1 MLSAKPHNRAPLT
14 GNGTT
19 VMPSARPATTSVT
32 IPAPA
37 HATAPVPLSPNGVPS
52 GVIKNLIF
60 DWSGTVADDLSAV
73 VDATN
78 HVFAHFGRKGL
89 TRDEFRRH
97 FRLPYSDFYGEFFP
111 GEPMDDLSRIYYERF
126 TAIQAD
132 VPLIEGAAEFL
143 AYAKDTGRR
152 LFLLSTIH
160 PDHYRHQADRLGIGH
175 YFEAAHVGIQ
185 DKRGALGRMI
195 VRYGLDPK
203 RTAFIG
209 DMVHDIEAAHDG
221 GVKAIAVL
229 SGFDPADKLLAARPD
244 LIAGSLGDLR
254 AFIPPPS
261 TPTSFPVSTVGALM
275 YDSTDRV
282 LMVQSHK
289 WGNRWG
295 IPGGKINRGES
306 SEEAVRREVRE
317 ETGLDLDDVQFAM
330 VQDCIDSGEFMT
342 PVHFLLLNYVALAR
356 PGEVILNDEA
366 QRFMWVPPEEALAMN
381 LNSPTRV
388 LLEWA
393 MVKRQRSKA

>member
-1 MLSAKPHNRAPLT
+1 MLSAKPHNRVPT
-14 GNGTT
+14 ISTGTT

-32 IPAPA
+32 IPAP
-37 HATAPVPLSPNGVPS
+37 TAPDPKLTTGEPS
-52 GVIKNLIF
+52 GVIKNLIL

-78 HVFAHFGRKGL
+78 HVFAHYGKKGL

-143 AYAKDTGRR
+143 AYAKETGRR

-160 PDHYRHQADRLGIGH
+160 PDHYTHQATRLGIGH

-185 DKRGALGRMI
+185 DKRGALGRML

-244 LIAGSLGDLR
+244 LIAGSLGELR
-254 AFIPPPS
+254 TFIPPPS
-261 TPTSFPVSTVGALM
+261 TPTSFPVSTVGALL
-275 YDSTDRV
+275 YDATDRV
-282 LMVQSHK
+282 LMLQTHK

-295 IPGGKINRGES
+295 VPGGKINRGES
-306 SEEAVRREVRE
+306 SEDAVRREVRE
-317 ETGLDLDDVQFAM
+317 ETGLELDDVQFAL
-330 VQDCIDSGEFMT
+330 VQDCIDSGEYMT
-342 PVHFLLLNYVALAR
+342 PAHFLLLNYVALAR
-356 PGEVILNDEA
+356 PGEVQLNDEA

-393 MVKRQRSKA
+393 MTKRLRSQS